1 MFNKYYTMVYSR
13 RIIEAKQNFG
23 ASLNIKG
30 KAKELRKNMT
40 EPEKILWNYLRKKQ
54 QSGMHFRRQHPFG
67 IYILDFYCFEANLVI
82 EIDGMIHLNQKDY
95 DLERTK
101 DLESS
106 GLYVMRFNNSDVNER
121 IDYVLGKIN
130 SYLKN
135 YSLCKPN
142 HFPPGGNRKGGDSNV
157 VVTRKMEN
165 HITL

>member
-82 EIDGMIHLNQKDY
+82 EVDGLVHESQEDY

-106 GLYVMRFNNSDVNER
+106 GLFVMRFTNSDIEDR
-121 IDYVLGKIN
+121 LDLVLDKIN
-130 SYLKN
+130 SFLSEK
-135 YSLCKPN
+135 SQ
-142 HFPPGGNRKGGDSNV
+142 
-157 VVTRKMEN
+157 
-165 HITL
+165 